1 METGAYTEALALA
14 QQCISVARAQNL
26 LSWQGLGLVLLGT
39 IYRAML
45 ALDEAR
51 VAHLEAFEFYKN
63 VKIPALMQMV
73 PAELCADCAL
83 FGSWEDAHM
92 YGVSRD
98 TCKSGHRTIVS
109 HASMKGC
116 CHGEP
121 ERASDCT
128 ASSSADRCEGS

>member
-1 METGAYTEALALA
+1 MMIASLIRCPWIGQRPANVKRCYNHINDSQLLSGEGLQHDNTTARSANGRPVKITEAN
-14 QQCISVARAQNL
+14 Q
-26 LSWQGLGLVLLGT
+26 
-39 IYRAML
+39 
-45 ALDEAR
+45 D
-51 VAHLEAFEFYKN
+51 
-63 VKIPALMQMV
+63 VKGQITMI
-73 PAELCADCAL
+73 
-83 FGSWEDAHM
+83 
-92 YGVSRD
+92 GVSRD